1 MSFGGILAQA
11 LAGGTAAIGKQAGD
25 DLEAQRRAEMMRQQ
39 ADIAEQT
46 EMRLMELRK
55 RNARDQTLW
64 ETTGEGG
71 AAKLDLARR
80 TGEQANDI
88 AIKGKVAEATNPE
101 LLAAEDVRADA
112 ELQRKIKAGKAL
124 LPLEIERASRLAAA
138 DAGTRARYREKAP
151 TMADKAAELEAFLGR
166 KLLPEER
173 ERMSGLAKGRD
184 PETGYE
190 TVEQKE
196 YDANG
201 QEVRKT
207 TRKEPIRAGQGGGKA
222 DPADP
227 YAVPKRD
234 AAPAAAKPVA
244 TDKPQGRGMLQSL
257 TEAVSGAMRSGAEV
271 GNVIEAVRAKV
282 RAGQPLNEQEQAI
295 AKQYN
300 LTRG

>member
-46 EMRLMELRK
+46 EKRLMEMRQ
-55 RNARDQTLW
+55 RMGRDQTLW

-80 TGEQANDI
+80 TGEQATGI

-173 ERMSGLAKGRD
+173 ERMSGLTKGRD
-184 PETGYE
+184 PDTGYE

-234 AAPAAAKPVA
+234 AAPAAAKPAA
-244 TDKPQGRGMLQSL
+244 TDKPQGKGILQSL
-257 TEAVSGAMRSGAEV
+257 GDAVGGVMRSGAEV
-271 GNVIEAVRAKV
+271 GYAIEAVRAKV
-282 RAGQPLNEQEQAI
+282 RAGQPLNAQEQAI